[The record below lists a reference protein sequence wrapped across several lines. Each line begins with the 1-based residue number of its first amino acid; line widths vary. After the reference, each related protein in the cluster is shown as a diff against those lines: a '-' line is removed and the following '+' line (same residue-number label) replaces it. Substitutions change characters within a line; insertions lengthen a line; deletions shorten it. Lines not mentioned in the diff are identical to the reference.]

1 MGKSGQVAARPG
13 DTIAGAVR
21 FLIMTAGFWCLAF
34 GFALVIL
41 AGLGVAPW
49 TTLHIGLTNHL
60 PLTVGQT
67 TQLVGLLVL
76 LGALAV
82 GVRPRL
88 GTWLNMAAV
97 GLFLDLI
104 LAAGFIPAAAGF
116 AARWGYLVAGS
127 AIAAL
132 GMSGCLSADLGAG
145 PRDSLM
151 LGLVRVTGRQ
161 VGEVRIGLDLCAVT
175 TGYAM
180 GGPVGLGTVV
190 SAMLIGPCVQV
201 WLSLFTFIASRTSAG
216 RVLSPPPVRG
226 ARSPLPPAR
235 AGKPAD

>member
-1 MGKSGQVAARPG
+1 MSACPG
-13 DTIAGAVR
+13 GPVVKAGR
-21 FLIMTAGFWCLAF
+21 FLVMTAGFWFLAF
-34 GFALVIL
+34 GFSLVIQ

-49 TTLHIGLTNHL
+49 TTLHLGLTNHL

-76 LGALAV
+76 LLALAV

-104 LAAGFIPAAAGF
+104 LASGFIPAAAAP

-132 GMSGCLSADLGAG
+132 GMAGCLSADLGVG

-151 LGLVRVTGRQ
+151 LGLTRLTGRQ
-161 VGEVRIGLDLCAVT
+161 VGEVRIGLDLGALT
-175 TGYAM
+175 TGYVM
-180 GGPVGLGTVV
+180 GGPVGLGTMV
-190 SAMLIGPCVQV
+190 SAMLIGPCVQG
-201 WLSLFTFIASRTSAG
+201 WLSLLALVARTTPAG
-216 RVLSPPPVRG
+216 KVLSPPLVREP
-226 ARSPLPPAR
+226 RPPLPLAR
-235 AGKPAD
+235 AEKPGD

>member
-1 MGKSGQVAARPG
+1 
-13 DTIAGAVR
+13 
-21 FLIMTAGFWCLAF
+21 MTAGFWLLAL
-34 GFALVIL
+34 GFALVIQ

-49 TTLHIGLTNHL
+49 TTLHLGLTNYL

-76 LGALAV
+76 LGALAI

-104 LAAGFIPAAAGF
+104 LAAGFIPAATGL
-116 AARWGYLVAGS
+116 AARWGYLVGGS
-127 AIAAL
+127 ATAAL
-132 GMSGCLSADLGAG
+132 GMSGCLSADLGVG

-151 LGLVRVTGRQ
+151 LGLVRLTGRQ

-201 WLSLFTFIASRTSAG
+201 WLSLFTFIAGRTPAG
-216 RVLSPPPVRG
+216 RVLRPPPVRG
-226 ARSPLPPAR
+226 SRSPLPFAR